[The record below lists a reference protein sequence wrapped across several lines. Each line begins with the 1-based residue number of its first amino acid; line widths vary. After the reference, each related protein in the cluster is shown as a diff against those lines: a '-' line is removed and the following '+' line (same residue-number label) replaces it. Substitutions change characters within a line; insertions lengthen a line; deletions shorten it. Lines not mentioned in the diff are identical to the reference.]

1 MEERGEKPAIWLID
15 NTLPGGRSLNLQLV
29 KEGAAKWNLPDL
41 EKMGTNGKKGGFGSE
56 DEPESS
62 LTDLEGAIEVQMA
75 LVNLMLESSLK
86 NELMAKLVEA
96 KMNLVESNLASI
108 CLGKGEDV
116 PRRKNDGE
124 ERLNIDADIGV
135 EEPELER
142 Y

>member
-29 KEGAAKWNLPDL
+29 KEGAAKWFLPDL

>member
-15 NTLPGGRSLNLQLV
+15 NTLPGGRNLNLQLV

>member
-1 MEERGEKPAIWLID
+1 M
-15 NTLPGGRSLNLQLV
+15 QLV

-108 CLGKGEDV
+108 CLGNGEDV